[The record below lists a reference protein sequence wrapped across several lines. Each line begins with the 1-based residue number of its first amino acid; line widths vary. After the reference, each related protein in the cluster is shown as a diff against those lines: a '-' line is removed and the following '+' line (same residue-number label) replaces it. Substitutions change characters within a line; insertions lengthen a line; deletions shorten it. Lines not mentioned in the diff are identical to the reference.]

1 MTETVQLS
9 LLSSSHLRVFSKGAV
24 LSVSLNAICTSF
36 LACSSIMLQT
46 WRITPTQNLKLET
59 DASTLDD
66 VTRHL
71 PEGYYS
77 TFRTFDAGTRV
88 LGLAAHLR
96 RLYEPVRTPE
106 VDEQTLRRGLRR
118 LLESYRPNEARV
130 RAVMTRQGQVYLVIA
145 SLVLLPTEIY
155 EKGVRVETTALR
167 RQDPRL
173 KSTSFI
179 GRSHSER
186 KHIAQEGIFEALLV
200 KEGKILEGMTS
211 NFFYVKYPRA
221 ERASTSGRRALPS
234 AHYTCPGGRCQGS
247 PGAFRERE
255 VALYTVHDD
264 ILLGVTRATV
274 IAIAQGRG
282 MDVKNQPLLLDQL
295 TEIDEAFI
303 TSSSRGIVP
312 VVEIDH
318 ITIGQGSPGPVTQD
332 LMAVYESYVTQNA
345 EKI

>member
-1 MTETVQLS
+1 
-9 LLSSSHLRVFSKGAV
+9 
-24 LSVSLNAICTSF
+24 
-36 LACSSIMLQT
+36 MLQT
-46 WRITPTQNLKLET
+46 WRITPTQTLRLET

-118 LLESYRPNEARV
+118 LLESYRPHEARV
-130 RAVMTRQGQVYLVIA
+130 RVVMTGQGQVYLVIA
-145 SLVLLPTEIY
+145 SLMLLRPEIY
-155 EKGVRVETTALR
+155 ENGVRVETAALR
-167 RQDPRL
+167 REHPRL

-179 GRSHSER
+179 GRSDSER

-221 ERASTSGRRALPS
+221 ERHSWRLSDTNAVEARASTPSRQAIPS
-234 AHYTCPGGRCQGS
+234 AQRGIILCTARAG
-247 PGAFRERE
+247 
-255 VALYTVHDD
+255 
-264 ILLGVTRATV
+264 ILLGVTRKTV
-274 IAIAQGRG
+274 LTIAQGRG
-282 MDVKNQPLLLDQL
+282 LDVKYQPLALDQL
-295 TEIDEAFI
+295 AEIDEAFI

-312 VVEIDH
+312 VVQIDH
-318 ITIGQGSPGPVTQD
+318 VAIGQGSPGPVSQD
-332 LMAVYESYVTQNA
+332 LMAAYESYVTENA